1 MILQRRFIMQT
12 VQIQIN
18 DDLYEHLSAHNIDIQ
33 AKIKDYLLA
42 LVGTNNY
49 PSISTEEA
57 KKRVSDAIDRYESG
71 SGQHVSLDS
80 NYAKELSTFIERL

>member
-1 MILQRRFIMQT
+1 MQT

-18 DDLYEHLSAHNIDIQ
+18 DDVYEHLSSKNIDIQ
-33 AKIKDYLLA
+33 AKIKEYLLA
-42 LVGTNNY
+42 LVNSDGY

-71 SGQHVSLDS
+71 NGHYTSLDS
-80 NYAKELSTFIERL
+80 NYEKDLSSFIERL

>member
-1 MILQRRFIMQT
+1 MQT

-49 PSISTEEA
+49 LSISTEEA

>member
-1 MILQRRFIMQT
+1 MRT

-42 LVGTNNY
+42 LVGGKNY
-49 PSISTEEA
+49 SSISTEEA